1 MRASFKPVGEADFY
15 RPDTPKILRPV
26 RPAPFRALLWVVL
39 ILFGGTLLGIASAY
53 LVIERDRPL
62 MALRIGV
69 WETDPHA
76 GTEASDPYSA
86 AIYSR
91 GALVPLAAGE
101 GLAFVARQDSSG
113 AQLDPRCTYTLTGET
128 PTARLWTLTATDR
141 RGRQVETAAGRTFLT
156 SRDLLRKPGGSFTI
170 TASPVP
176 SSGNW
181 LPLAAWPA
189 DTDGLVLK
197 LRLYDAPVTT
207 GAALSGAT
215 MPAIIREDCR

>member
-1 MRASFKPVGEADFY
+1 MRSTSKPVGEADFY
-15 RPDTPKILRPV
+15 RPDTPKILRPS
-26 RPAPFRALLWVVL
+26 RPAPFRTLLWIIA

-62 MALRIGV
+62 LTLRIGV

-76 GTEASDPYSA
+76 GTEASDPYST

-113 AQLDPRCTYTLTGET
+113 AELDPACTYTLSGET

-141 RGRQVETAAGRTFLT
+141 RGRQVETVAGRTYLT
-156 SRDLLRKPGGSFTI
+156 SRDLLRKSDGSFTI
-170 TASPVP
+170 TASSMPR
-176 SSGNW
+176 SGNW
-181 LPLAAWPA
+181 LPLAARPE
-189 DTDGLVLK
+189 DTNGLVFK

-207 GAALSGAT
+207 GSALRGAT
-215 MPAIIREDCR
+215 MPTILAEGCP